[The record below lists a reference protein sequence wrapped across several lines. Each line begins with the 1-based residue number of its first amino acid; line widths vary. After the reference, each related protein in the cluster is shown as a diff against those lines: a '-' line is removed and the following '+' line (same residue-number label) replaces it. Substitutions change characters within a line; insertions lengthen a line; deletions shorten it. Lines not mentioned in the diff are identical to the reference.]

1 MFLPHAIRDISQKF
15 EGWDF
20 VGTNQGSTM
29 TYSLE
34 VGDKIWD
41 EEDGT
46 FSIVEIAAYIR
57 AEMSKMERYI
67 DIDVT
72 GQSCY
77 YTGHDD
83 IEEAWVAGP
92 NYDPT
97 NPEDEARAVIEC
109 AYKSLI
115 GGI

>member
-1 MFLPHAIRDISQKF
+1 MFLPHAIGDISQKF
-15 EGWDF
+15 EGWLF

-34 VGDKIWD
+34 VGDNFWD

-57 AEMSKMERYI
+57 SEMAKINLPISVDPIGETSYW
-67 DIDVT
+67 T
-72 GQSCY
+72 EG
-77 YTGHDD
+77 
-83 IEEAWVAGP
+83 EEPSWLSGP
-92 NYDPT
+92 DFDPT

-109 AYKSLI
+109 AYKSL
-115 GGI
+115 GLEK